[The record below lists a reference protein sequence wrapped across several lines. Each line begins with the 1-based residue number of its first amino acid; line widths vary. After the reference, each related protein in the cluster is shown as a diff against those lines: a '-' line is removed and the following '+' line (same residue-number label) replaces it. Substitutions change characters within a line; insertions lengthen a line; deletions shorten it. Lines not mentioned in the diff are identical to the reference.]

1 MRELA
6 GGTLIDRRYRVISR
20 IGSGGMADVYC
31 CEDLQLGRQV
41 AVKLLHE
48 RFAEDEEFVERFRR
62 EASSAA
68 SLSHPNIVGVF
79 DRGEWD
85 GTYYIAMEYL
95 EGRSLKALIR
105 AEGPLPPSRAIEL
118 TMQVLGAARSAHQR
132 GVIHRDLKPH
142 NVIVDAEGRV
152 KVTDFGIAR
161 AGVSEITETGSI
173 MGTVEYLSPEQAQG
187 HAVGPRSDLYSIG
200 VVLYELLTARLP
212 FSGDSAVTIALKQIS
227 ELPVPPSAYNRAVS
241 AELDAIVLAALA
253 KDPEHRYQDADAFL
267 AALDAER
274 ERLRWPASDRTAEFA
289 APVAAAHEQPVSEAG
304 SWDAPAPAPAPST
317 EIASGPGGR
326 RVAWPWIAA
335 AVLGVVVVVLV
346 LVLASSPAAKVVVPK
361 VVGATEASA
370 LSVLQRAGFDPV
382 PSLVTTKSPTGIVIG
397 QSPTFGTRA
406 KKGSIVQITVSEGPG
421 TATVPNV
428 VGDGRLAAKAALT
441 KAGLLPIETML
452 PSASVALNH
461 VISTNP
467 AARTAVPAGSSVA
480 VDISSGPQQ
489 AAVPNVIGK
498 LQAAAQT
505 LLTESG
511 FNSTVTSTQSTEPAG
526 TVLTQSPT
534 VGTDRPLQSVVALTV
549 AKAPK
554 TLTLQSLVGE
564 SADEASSALGASGL
578 KASTTTQSVTDPAQD
593 GQVVSQSPSAGSKV
607 AVGDTVTLVIGKLGQ
622 TTTTTT
628 TPTTTTT
635 TPTTTTTTPTTP
647 VP

>member
-105 AEGPLPPSRAIEL
+105 AEGPLAPSRAIDL
-118 TMQVLGAARSAHQR
+118 TVQILSAARSAHQR

-142 NVIVDAEGRV
+142 NVIVDADGRV

-212 FSGDSAVTIALKQIS
+212 FEGDSAVTIALKQIS
-227 ELPVPPSAYNRAVS
+227 EVPVPPSAYNQAVS
-241 AELDAIVLAALA
+241 PELDAIVLAALA
-253 KDPEHRYQDADAFL
+253 KDPNDRYADADAFL

-274 ERLRWPASDRTAEFA
+274 ELLRRPPSDRTAEFA
-289 APVAAAHEQPVSEAG
+289 AAAVAAAYEQPVGEAG
-304 SWDAPAPAPAPST
+304 WEAPAPST
-317 EIASGPGGR
+317 ALSRSSGR
-326 RVAWPWIAA
+326 RPPWLWIGA
-335 AVLGVVVVVLV
+335 AVLAVVVIVLV
-346 LVLASSPAAKVVVPK
+346 VALASKPAAKFAVPK
-361 VVGATEASA
+361 VVGATEAHA
-370 LSVLQRAGFDPV
+370 LTVLQRAGFDPV
-382 PSLVTTKSPTGIVIG
+382 PALVTTKAPTGIVIG
-397 QSPTFGTRA
+397 QSPTFGARA
-406 KKGSIVQITVSEGPG
+406 AKGSIVQITVSEGPG

-441 KAGLLPIETML
+441 KAGLTAIETML
-452 PSASVALNH
+452 PSTGVAINH

-480 VDISSGPQQ
+480 VDVSSGPQQ
-489 AAVPNVIGK
+489 ATVPNVVGK

-505 LLTESG
+505 LLGQAG
-511 FNSTVTSTQSTEPAG
+511 FTSTVTSTDSTQPAG

-534 VGTDRPLQSVVALTV
+534 VGTNRPLQSAVALTV

-578 KASTTTQSVTDPAQD
+578 KVTTTTQSVTDPAQD
-593 GQVVSQSPSAGSKV
+593 GRVVSQSPSANTKV
-607 AVGDTVTLVIGKLGQ
+607 AVGDTVALVIGKLAQ
-622 TTTTTT
+622 TQTTTTT
-628 TPTTTTT
+628 TPTTTTPP
-635 TPTTTTTTPTTP
+635 PTTTTTTPTTP
-647 VP
+647 AP

>member
-118 TMQVLGAARSAHQR
+118 TMQVLSAARSAHQR

-212 FSGDSAVTIALKQIS
+212 FSGESAVTIALKQIS
-227 ELPVPPSAYNRAVS
+227 ERPVPPSAYNRAVS
-241 AELDAIVLAALA
+241 VELDGIVLAALA
-253 KDPEHRYQDADAFL
+253 KDPEDRYADADAFL
-267 AALDAER
+267 AALDAEH
-274 ERLRWPASDRTAEFA
+274 ERLRRPASDRTAEFA
-289 APVAAAHEQPVSEAG
+289 TPLPAAYAEPVGEPAA
-304 SWDAPAPAPAPST
+304 WDAPNPPGDVSR
-317 EIASGPGGR
+317 GPGRGR
-326 RVAWPWIAA
+326 RGVWIAA
-335 AVLGVVVVVLV
+335 AVLVAAVLVLV
-346 LVLASSPAAKVVVPK
+346 LVLAPGPAAKIAVPK
-361 VVGATEASA
+361 VVGATEANA
-370 LSVLQRAGFDPV
+370 LSALQRAGFEPL
-382 PSLVTTKSPTGIVIG
+382 PSVVTTKAPTGIVIG
-397 QSPTFGTRA
+397 QSPNFGTRA
-406 KKGSIVQITVSEGPG
+406 KKGSIVQITVSGGPG

-428 VGDGRLAAKAALT
+428 VGDGRLAAKVALT
-441 KAGLLPIETML
+441 KAGLIAIETML
-452 PSASVALNH
+452 PSSSVMLNH

-467 AARTAVPAGSSVA
+467 QAQTAVPAGSSVA
-480 VDISSGPQQ
+480 VDVSSGPQQ
-489 AAVPNVIGK
+489 ATVPNVIGK
-498 LQAAAQT
+498 LQAAAQM
-505 LLTESG
+505 LLSESG
-511 FNSTVTSTQSTEPAG
+511 FTSTVTMTQSTEPPG

-534 VGTDRPLQSVVALTV
+534 VGAARPLQSVVALTV

-564 SADEASSALGASGL
+564 SAAEASSALGASGL
-578 KASTTTQSVTDPAQD
+578 KVTTTTQSVTDPTQD
-593 GQVVSQSPSAGSKV
+593 GQVVSQSPGAGSKV
-607 AVGDTVTLVIGKLGQ
+607 AVGDTVTIVVGKLAQ
-622 TTTTTT
+622 TTTT
-628 TPTTTTT
+628 TPTTTPT
-635 TPTTTTTTPTTP
+635 TPTTTPTTTTPTTP